1 MRTWV
6 IASLAGAA
14 MLGCGAAA
22 EDETVDEEAIVGG
35 KREAGFRAVGYL
47 SMDADTSGQ
56 NFSRFCTATLIA
68 PNVVATA
75 AHCVHEMKFAQ
86 QPGGPWMTFAVGS
99 ATPIARSPTRVYS
112 VYEDPAY
119 NPLDPAYQTNNGAKH
134 DFALLV
140 LSSNVTGVT
149 PARIGTPDA
158 SRKHIAIG
166 YGRTV
171 AGAFDLLERGLPQ
184 RKAIAMTLG
193 AISANF
199 TSAEPTNK
207 TTDSV
212 CYGDSGGALLEIDPR
227 RPSEALLVGVLA
239 QMDNDDP
246 SRTCMPGTGAGYSSP
261 NAHRT
266 LVDQVNAAARSH

>member
-1 MRTWV
+1 MSAWFIV
-6 IASLAGAA
+6 AA
-14 MLGCGAAA
+14 LCGTAATGCGAAV

-47 SMDADTSGQ
+47 SMDDDTSGQ
-56 NFSRFCTATLIA
+56 RFSRFCTATLIA

-99 ATPIARSPTRVYS
+99 ATPIARRPTRVYS

-119 NPLDPAYQTNNGAKH
+119 NPLDPEYQTNNGAKH

-140 LSSNVTGVT
+140 LASNVTDVT
-149 PARIGTPDA
+149 PARIGAPDA

-171 AGAFDLLERGLPQ
+171 AGAFDLVERGLPQ
-184 RKAIAMTLG
+184 RKAIPMTVG
-193 AISANF
+193 AISATF
-199 TSAEPTNK
+199 TNAEPTNK
-207 TTDSV
+207 RTDSV
-212 CYGDSGGALLEIDPR
+212 CYGDSGGALLEIDPQ
-227 RPSEALLVGVLA
+227 RPTEALLVGVLA

-246 SRTCMPGTGAGYSSP
+246 SRTCLPGTGAGYSSLA
-261 NAHRT
+261 AHRS
-266 LVDQVNAAARSH
+266 LVAQATQSR